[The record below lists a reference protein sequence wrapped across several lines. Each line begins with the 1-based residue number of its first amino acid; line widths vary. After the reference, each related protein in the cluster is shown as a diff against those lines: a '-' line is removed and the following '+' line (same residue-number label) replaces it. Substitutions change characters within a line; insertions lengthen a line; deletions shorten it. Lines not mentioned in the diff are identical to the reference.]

1 MSASA
6 FSGMATERAAR
17 PGPPAVVAA
26 LVDALRLEARLLV
39 DLVAIMRR
47 QRDSVARDDL
57 DGLDDSVFSTHRVL
71 VTLGEARRRRRS
83 INRLL
88 GESDDLSVGA
98 LDLLFAGQVPDD
110 IRVAADLLAEVAH
123 TLQAEV
129 DVNRRV
135 LRIAIESGDQL
146 VRSLAGVPVAGQ
158 LGYSGAP
165 APADNGVILDRR
177 V

>member
-1 MSASA
+1 MSAST
-6 FSGMATERAAR
+6 FTGMATERPAR

-26 LVDALRLEARLLV
+26 LVDALRFESRLLV

-47 QRDSVARDDL
+47 QRDAVAHDDL
-57 DGLDDSVFSTHRVL
+57 DALDDSVFSTHRVL

-88 GESDDLSVGA
+88 GESDDLSVAA

-158 LGYSGAP
+158 LGYSGA
-165 APADNGVILDRR
+165 AAQTDNGVILDRR